1 MANLVVVKLD
11 KMKIRKYYTITTYI
25 KKRIQTGKFPVG
37 SYLPSEH
44 EFCAQF
50 GTTRTTVRRALDEL
64 LKEGFIEKEQGRGSK
79 VLERQKSLGLLTV
92 KGFSGSTDYEVK
104 TIVTKEPAIQ
114 EWNASIPFSLTE
126 EEKSSKCIYFQRVRY
141 INQKPVVLENNWYA
155 MNALELIKSKAFIEG
170 SFFKTLS
177 QKYLIE
183 IKGAEQELKSIP
195 AVKVVANNLGIKIG
209 TPILHISVRF
219 QTSKPG
225 LVLYGDLYC
234 NTTEYPIRNSYFL

>member
-1 MANLVVVKLD
+1 MKKVKKYQQILD
-11 KMKIRKYYTITTYI
+11 YI
-25 KKRIQTGKFPVG
+25 KKRIQTGKYPID

-44 EFCAQF
+44 DFCEQF
-50 GTTRTTVRRALDEL
+50 NTTRTTVRKALDEL
-64 LKEGFIEKEQGRGSK
+64 IKEGFIAKEQGRGSR

-104 TIVTKEPAIQ
+104 TVVTKEPAIQ
-114 EWNASIPFSLTE
+114 EWDLSIPFSLTE
-126 EEKSSKCIYFQRVRY
+126 EEKRSKCIYFQRVRY
-141 INQKPVVLENNWYA
+141 INAKPVVLENNWYA
-155 MNALELIKSKAFIEG
+155 LNALEPIKSKAFIEG

-183 IKGAEQELKSIP
+183 IMGAEQELKSVP
-195 AVKVVANNLGIKIG
+195 ATKEVAKNLQVKIG

-219 QTSKPG
+219 RTSKPG
-225 LVLYGDLYC
+225 LLLYGDLYC